1 MSTLIRG
8 GVLRIDSAPCAKRF
22 AVSTERETLAD
33 YVRRIRN
40 EKRLSLREVSLRSG
54 GQIAN
59 SHISRIESGEAR
71 GVSVD
76 KLRSLA
82 KGLGVPEDEL
92 FSIARGRSAVGELN
106 AEEWRIVHYYRS
118 IPFERQLDLLSYS
131 EMLFTRY
138 GSQSDPVS
146 NGGPKAGKVYGAVA
160 GIPKAVKD
168 RQKKSGQSSGKKR

>member
-1 MSTLIRG
+1 MSSPIRG
-8 GVLRIDSAPCAKRF
+8 GLLRINSAPCVKRF
-22 AVSTERETLAD
+22 AVSTERETLGD
-33 YVRRIRN
+33 YVRRVRN

-92 FSIARGRSAVGELN
+92 FSVARGRSGAGDLN
-106 AEEWRIVHYYRS
+106 AEEWRIIHYYRN
-118 IPFERQLDLLSYS
+118 IPYERQLDLLSYS
-131 EMLFTRY
+131 EMLFNRY
-138 GSQSDPVS
+138 GNHSAQAG
-146 NGGPKAGKVYGAVA
+146 NGGPQSGKVYDAVA
-160 GIPKAVKD
+160 GIPKAVKGAHKRAGKAAD
-168 RQKKSGQSSGKKR
+168 KKR

>member
-8 GVLRIDSAPCAKRF
+8 GMLRINSAPCAKRF

-33 YVRRIRN
+33 YVRRVRN

-92 FSIARGRSAVGELN
+92 FSIARGRSTIGDLSP
-106 AEEWRIVHYYRS
+106 EEWRIVHYYRS
-118 IPFERQLDLLSYS
+118 LPFERQLDLVSYS
-131 EMLFTRY
+131 EMLFNRY
-138 GSQSDPVS
+138 GDQNELVNNS
-146 NGGPKAGKVYGAVA
+146 GPKAGKVYGAVA
-160 GIPKAVKD
+160 STPKAIRDK
-168 RQKKSGQSSGKKR
+168 QKKSGKSSEKRR